1 MPRIFLGIDL
11 PKDLKLKIEDLK
23 LKSNLQQLPI
33 KLVEKENSHIAIKF
47 LDELTDEQIDLI
59 NQRLAEAIGDFKRF
73 PTQIQNSL
81 VFPNLAKP
89 RVLGLKVISPNLEGL
104 AKKIFL
110 GFAGLDFVLPEERK
124 YLPHITLG
132 RVKDNLSSGE
142 IEKISNLEFSENF
155 FIDEIQLFES
165 QLTDSGPIYSVL
177 KRFPLK

>member
-1 MPRIFLGIDL
+1 MKRVFLGVNL
-11 PKDLKLKIEDLK
+11 PEDLKLKIEDLK
-23 LKSNLQQLPI
+23 LKYRLNQLPI
-33 KLVEKENSHIAIKF
+33 KLVEKENSHIAVKF

-59 NQRLAEAIGDFKRF
+59 NQRIAEASGDFKRF
-73 PTQIQNSL
+73 PAQIQNSL

-110 GFAGLDFVLPEERK
+110 SFAGLDFVLPEERK
-124 YLPHITLG
+124 YIPHITLG
-132 RVKDNLSSGE
+132 RVKDSLTPAE
-142 IEKISNLEFSENF
+142 IEKISNLELAESF